1 MESLNQEKARF
12 DTRLSKEQ
20 KQFFER
26 AALLGGYR
34 TLTDFIIATV
44 QSKAKEIIEER
55 EKTIASQRDKEV
67 FFDALVNPSK
77 PNRNLLTA
85 KEAYNKLFSK

>member
-1 MESLNQEKARF
+1 MGALNQEKARF

-26 AALLGGYR
+26 AAFLGGYR

-67 FFDALVNPSK
+67 FFDALVNPPK
-77 PNRNLLTA
+77 PNKNLLAA
-85 KEAYNKLFSK
+85 KEAYNKLLSK